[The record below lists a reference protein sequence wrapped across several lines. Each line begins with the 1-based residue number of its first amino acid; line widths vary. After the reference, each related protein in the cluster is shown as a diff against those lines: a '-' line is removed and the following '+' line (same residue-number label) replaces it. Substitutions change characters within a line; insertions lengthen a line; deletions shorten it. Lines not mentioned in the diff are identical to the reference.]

1 MNGRHASVTPPR
13 AAARSRHRRSAAVAF
28 AGVALT
34 LALAACSSSGDDG
47 ASDTTATTAAT
58 TSTTTPPP
66 TAPPETAPP
75 AAADVPVARVGGAGP
90 NADDELSVWAE
101 DHDLTVEW
109 YAGDGVMVAVYRGL
123 PLDGPTLCL
132 TNALE
137 TVAFT
142 EFEGQTMA
150 PTAEGGCEGG
160 TFAAG
165 TVEAC
170 RDVFVYTTAIPVAAP
185 ASRLFA
191 NVQLWTDGSIEADLS
206 GLEFLEASAPP
217 FDPAAL
223 GC

>member
-1 MNGRHASVTPPR
+1 MTSRRRRVTAS
-13 AAARSRHRRSAAVAF
+13 AL
-28 AGVALT
+28 AG
-34 LALAACSSSGDDG
+34 LALSLAVVACSDGDDDA
-47 ASDTTATTAAT
+47 ASTTQAPDATTT
-58 TSTTTPPP
+58 TTTPPP

-75 AAADVPVARVGGAGP
+75 AAAGVPVARVGGAGP
-90 NADDELSVWAE
+90 NADDDLSLWAE

-123 PLDGPTLCL
+123 PIGGPALCL

-150 PTAEGGCEGG
+150 PTADGGCAGG
-160 TFAAG
+160 TFAEG
-165 TVEAC
+165 TVETC
-170 RDVFVYTTAIPVAAP
+170 RDVYVYTTAIPVAAP

-191 NVQLWTDGSIEADLS
+191 NVQLWSDGAIEADLS
-206 GLEFLEASAPP
+206 SLEFLETAAPL

>member
-1 MNGRHASVTPPR
+1 MTS
-13 AAARSRHRRSAAVAF
+13 RSRRVTASAL
-28 AGVALT
+28 AG
-34 LALAACSSSGDDG
+34 LALSLAVVACSSGDDDG
-47 ASDTTATTAAT
+47 AAPTTEAPAAT
-58 TSTTTPPP
+58 TTTTTPPP

-75 AAADVPVARVGGAGP
+75 AAAGVPVARVGGAGP
-90 NADDELSVWAE
+90 NADDELSLWAE

-123 PLDGPTLCL
+123 PIGGPALCL

-150 PTAEGGCEGG
+150 PTADGGCEGG

-165 TVEAC
+165 TVEVC
-170 RDVFVYTTAIPVAAP
+170 RDVYVYTTAIPVAAP

-191 NVQLWTDGSIEADLS
+191 NVQLWNDGAIEADLS
-206 GLEFLEASAPP
+206 SLEFLEAAAPP

>member
-1 MNGRHASVTPPR
+1 MTGRPSTTPAPLGR
-13 AAARSRHRRSAAVAF
+13 TRSGRNRRAVAT
-28 AGVALT
+28 ALGVS
-34 LALAACSSSGDDG
+34 LALVLVACSSSGEDA
-47 ASDTTATTAAT
+47 ASTTEAANGST

-75 AAADVPVARVGGAGP
+75 AAAGVPVARVGGAGP

-123 PLDGPTLCL
+123 PLDGPALCL

-160 TFAAG
+160 TFAEG
-165 TVEAC
+165 SLEAC
-170 RDVFVYTTAIPVAAP
+170 RDVFVYTTAIPTAAP

-191 NVQLWTDGSIEADLS
+191 NVQLWTDGSIDADLS
-206 GLEFLEASAPP
+206 SLEFLEAAAPP
-217 FDPAAL
+217 YDPAAL